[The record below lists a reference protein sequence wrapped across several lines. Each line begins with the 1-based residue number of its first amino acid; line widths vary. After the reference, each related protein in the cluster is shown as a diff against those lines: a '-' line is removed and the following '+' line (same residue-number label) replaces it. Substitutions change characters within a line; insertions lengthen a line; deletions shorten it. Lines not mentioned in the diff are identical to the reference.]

1 MWGRW
6 VIWGWPRPSR
16 SSGSPHRTLG
26 GSPPPGSFSWCL
38 VFHHLWHTRPIQCQS
53 ASNEWNS
60 YLENTNHVEHTGL
73 HTCVQQWAADHS
85 SVHFFLVV
93 FCFNNQWKYEP
104 ARQCAAVTRCLSD
117 TTEAPQNT
125 FVPETVKLAW
135 NSGYLKIDNFPNT
148 HKDSVHFSVT
158 PVHWCNWKSKCH
170 IIQIRY

>member
-1 MWGRW
+1 MCGAYFKLFATLVRLGWLDQMWGRW

-16 SSGSPHRTLG
+16 SSGSLRRTLG

-93 FCFNNQWKYEP
+93 FCFNKNMNLQGS
-104 ARQCAAVTRCLSD
+104 ARLWQDACQLRQRLHRIRLCQKQL
-117 TTEAPQNT
+117 NL
-125 FVPETVKLAW
+125 PE
-135 NSGYLKIDNFPNT
+135 
-148 HKDSVHFSVT
+148 
-158 PVHWCNWKSKCH
+158 
-170 IIQIRY
+170 IQAI